1 MDERNESSAVIG
13 GVVSN
18 EAHVFAQVE
27 ESPPEQTVKGRV
39 CSCGCVT
46 GCTNS
51 EQPEIV
57 GKLKG
62 GYFKGDKGDKGDK
75 GEPGKDGDGACG
87 CEAIPY
93 SQLLTMI
100 NDIF

>member
-13 GVVSN
+13 GVVNS
-18 EAHVFAQVE
+18 EARMFAQVE
-27 ESPPEQTVKGRV
+27 ESPPEQVVKGKV

-51 EQPEIV
+51 EQPEII
-57 GKLKG
+57 GRLKG
-62 GYFKGDKGDKGDK
+62 GYFKGEKGDK
-75 GEPGKDGDGACG
+75 GEPGKDGSGACG

-93 SQLLTMI
+93 SQLLIMI
-100 NDIF
+100 NDMF

>member
-1 MDERNESSAVIG
+1 MDERNEPSAVIG
-13 GVVSN
+13 GVVN
-18 EAHVFAQVE
+18 DEARMFAQVE
-27 ESPPEQTVKGRV
+27 EAPPEQVVKGKV

-46 GCTNS
+46 GCTNR
-51 EQPEIV
+51 EQPEII

-62 GYFKGDKGDKGDK
+62 GYFKGEKGDK

-93 SQLLTMI
+93 SQLLIMI
-100 NDIF
+100 NDMF

>member
-13 GVVSN
+13 GVVN
-18 EAHVFAQVE
+18 DEARMFAQVE
-27 ESPPEQTVKGRV
+27 ESLPEQVVKGKV

-51 EQPEIV
+51 EQPEII

-62 GYFKGDKGDKGDK
+62 GYFKGEKGDKGWCLRMRSDTLFSTF
-75 GEPGKDGDGACG
+75 D
-87 CEAIPY
+87 
-93 SQLLTMI
+93 
-100 NDIF
+100 ND

>member
-13 GVVSN
+13 GVVN
-18 EAHVFAQVE
+18 GEARMFAQVE
-27 ESPPEQTVKGRV
+27 ESPSEQVVKGKV

-51 EQPEIV
+51 EQPEII
-57 GKLKG
+57 GRLKG
-62 GYFKGDKGDKGDK
+62 GYFKGDKGDK
-75 GEPGKDGDGACG
+75 GEPGKDGDSACG

-93 SQLLTMI
+93 SQLLIMI
-100 NDIF
+100 NDMF

>member
-13 GVVSN
+13 GVVN
-18 EAHVFAQVE
+18 DEARMFAQVE
-27 ESPPEQTVKGRV
+27 ESPPEQVVKGKV

-46 GCTNS
+46 GCTNR
-51 EQPEIV
+51 EQPEII

-75 GEPGKDGDGACG
+75 GEPGKNGDGACG

-100 NDIF
+100 NEMF